1 MDTPFIL
8 RQQQHRVVTL
18 TLHRPE
24 ARNALSTPCLEQLV
38 FLLDQADAD
47 SGVGAVVIAGAA
59 RFFAAGA
66 DLHELQRQDLPAAL
80 ADRRPQLWQRLSQFS
95 KPLLAAVNGYALG
108 AGCELALAC
117 DIVIGGE
124 SARFGLPEITLGL
137 MPGAGGTQRLIRCVG
152 KSRASQMVLTG
163 EAIDARTALQAGLIS
178 EVCVDALTLE
188 RTQQIAARIS
198 RQAPLA
204 LRAAKQALKQA
215 EETGLSQ
222 GLAMERQQFV
232 TLAATDDRREGI
244 AAFSKTYAKLSGAL
258 IYG

>member
-38 FLLDQADAD
+38 FLLEQADAD

-80 ADRRPQLWQRLSQFS
+80 ADSRPQLWQRLAQFS

-163 EAIDARTALQAGLIS
+163 EAIDARTALHSGLIS

-188 RTQQIAARIS
+188 RTQQIADRIS

-215 EETGLSQ
+215 EETGLNQ

-244 AAFSKTYAKLSGAL
+244 AAFFEKRTPNYQGR
-258 IYG
+258 

>member
-1 MDTPFIL
+1 METPLIL
-8 RQQQHRVVTL
+8 QQQQRRVVTL

-38 FLLDQADAD
+38 YRLEQADAD
-47 SGVGAVVIAGAA
+47 AGVGAVVIAGAA

-66 DLHELQRQDLPAAL
+66 DLRELQQQDLPAAL
-80 ADRRPQLWQRLSQFS
+80 ADRRPLLWQRLAQFS

-117 DIVIGGE
+117 DLIICGE

-137 MPGAGGTQRLIRCVG
+137 IPGAGGTQRLIRCVG
-152 KSRASQMVLTG
+152 KSLAGQMVLTG
-163 EAIDARTALQAGLIS
+163 ETINATRALQAGLVS

-188 RTQQIAARIS
+188 RAQQIAERIS
-198 RQAPLA
+198 LQAPLA

-215 EETGLSQ
+215 EEVGLSQ
-222 GLAMERQQFV
+222 GLAFERQQFV
-232 TLAATDDRREGI
+232 ALAATDDRREGI
-244 AAFSKTYAKLSGAL
+244 AAFFEKRTPNYQGR
-258 IYG
+258 

>member
-38 FLLDQADAD
+38 FLLEQADAD

-66 DLHELQRQDLPAAL
+66 DLRELQRQDLPAAL
-80 ADRRPQLWQRLSQFS
+80 ADSRPQLWQRLAQFS

-188 RTQQIAARIS
+188 RTQQIADRIS

-244 AAFSKTYAKLSGAL
+244 AAFFEKRTPNYQGR
-258 IYG
+258 

>member
-1 MDTPFIL
+1 METPLIL
-8 RQQQHRVVTL
+8 QQQQRRVVTL

-38 FLLDQADAD
+38 HRLEQADAD
-47 SGVGAVVIAGAA
+47 AGVGAVVIAGAA
-59 RFFAAGA
+59 HFFAAGA
-66 DLHELQRQDLPAAL
+66 DLRELQRQDLPAAL
-80 ADRRPQLWQRLSQFS
+80 ADRRPLLWQQLAQFS

-117 DIVIGGE
+117 DIIICGE

-152 KSRASQMVLTG
+152 KSLASQMVLTG
-163 EAIDARTALQAGLIS
+163 EAINAARALQAGLVS

-188 RTQQIAARIS
+188 RAQQIAERIS
-198 RQAPLA
+198 LQAPLA

-215 EETGLSQ
+215 EDIGLSQ
-222 GLAMERQQFV
+222 GLAFERQQFV
-232 TLAATDDRREGI
+232 ALAATDDRREGI
-244 AAFSKTYAKLSGAL
+244 AAFFEKRTPNYQGR
-258 IYG
+258 

>member
-1 MDTPFIL
+1 MPVWSRPTP
-8 RQQQHRVVTL
+8 TAAW
-18 TLHRPE
+18 
-24 ARNALSTPCLEQLV
+24 ARA
-38 FLLDQADAD
+38 
-47 SGVGAVVIAGAA
+47 AA
-59 RFFAAGA
+59 RACPRGG
-66 DLHELQRQDLPAAL
+66 RG
-80 ADRRPQLWQRLSQFS
+80 S

-152 KSRASQMVLTG
+152 KARASQMVLTG

-188 RTQQIAARIS
+188 RTQQIADRIS

-215 EETGLSQ
+215 EEIGLSQ

-244 AAFSKTYAKLSGAL
+244 AAFFEKRTPNYQGR
-258 IYG
+258 

>member
-1 MDTPFIL
+1 METPLIL
-8 RQQQHRVVTL
+8 QQRQQRVMTL
-18 TLHRPE
+18 TLQRPE
-24 ARNALSTPCLEQLV
+24 ARNALNTPCLEQLV
-38 FLLDQADAD
+38 YWLEQADAD
-47 SGVGAVVIAGAA
+47 VSVGAAVIAGAP

-66 DLHELQRQDLPAAL
+66 DLHELQKQDLPAAL
-80 ADRRPQLWQRLSQFS
+80 TDRRPLLWQRLAQFS

-117 DIVIGGE
+117 DIIICGE

-163 EAIDARTALQAGLIS
+163 EAINASCALQSGLVS

-188 RTQQIAARIS
+188 RTQQIAERIS
-198 RQAPLA
+198 LQAPLA

-222 GLAMERQQFV
+222 GLAIERQQFV

-244 AAFSKTYAKLSGAL
+244 AAFFEKRTPNYQGR
-258 IYG
+258 

>member
-38 FLLDQADAD
+38 FLLEQADAD

-80 ADRRPQLWQRLSQFS
+80 ADSRPQLWQRLAQFS

-163 EAIDARTALQAGLIS
+163 EAIDARTALHSGLIS

-188 RTQQIAARIS
+188 RTQQIADRIS

-244 AAFSKTYAKLSGAL
+244 AAFFEKRTPNYQGR
-258 IYG
+258 

>member
-8 RQQQHRVVTL
+8 HQQQHRVVTL

-38 FLLDQADAD
+38 ARLEQADAD

-66 DLHELQRQDLPAAL
+66 DLHELQQQDLPAAL
-80 ADRRPQLWQRLSQFS
+80 ADRRPQLWQRLAQFS

-152 KSRASQMVLTG
+152 KARANQMVLTG
-163 EAIDARTALQAGLIS
+163 EPIDARTALQAGLIS

-188 RTQQIAARIS
+188 RTQQMADRIS

-215 EETGLSQ
+215 EEIGLSQ

-244 AAFSKTYAKLSGAL
+244 AAFFEKRTPNYQGR
-258 IYG
+258 

>member
-1 MDTPFIL
+1 METPLIL
-8 RQQQHRVVTL
+8 QQQRQRVVTL

-38 FLLDQADAD
+38 HRLKQADAD
-47 SGVGAVVIAGAA
+47 AGVGAVVIAGAA

-66 DLHELQRQDLPAAL
+66 DLRELQRQDLPAAL
-80 ADRRPQLWQRLSQFS
+80 ADRRPLLWQRLAQFS

-117 DIVIGGE
+117 DIIICGE

-152 KSRASQMVLTG
+152 KSLAGQMVLTG
-163 EAIDARTALQAGLIS
+163 EAINAARALQAGLVS

-188 RTQQIAARIS
+188 RAQQIAERIS
-198 RQAPLA
+198 LQAPLA

-215 EETGLSQ
+215 EEAGLSQ
-222 GLAMERQQFV
+222 GLIFERRQFV
-232 TLAATDDRREGI
+232 ALAATDDRREGI
-244 AAFSKTYAKLSGAL
+244 AAFFEKRTPNYQGR
-258 IYG
+258 

>member
-1 MDTPFIL
+1 
-8 RQQQHRVVTL
+8 
-18 TLHRPE
+18 
-24 ARNALSTPCLEQLV
+24 LEQLV
-38 FLLDQADAD
+38 TRLEQADAD

-66 DLHELQRQDLPAAL
+66 DLRELQRQDLPAAL
-80 ADRRPQLWQRLSQFS
+80 ADSRPQLWQRLAQFS

-124 SARFGLPEITLGL
+124 SAHFGLPEITLGL

-152 KSRASQMVLTG
+152 KARASQMVLTG
-163 EAIDARTALQAGLIS
+163 EAIDARIALQAGLIS

-188 RTQQIAARIS
+188 RTQQIADRIS

-215 EETGLSQ
+215 EEIGLSQ

-244 AAFSKTYAKLSGAL
+244 AAFFEKRTPNYQGR
-258 IYG
+258 

>member
-1 MDTPFIL
+1 
-8 RQQQHRVVTL
+8 
-18 TLHRPE
+18 
-24 ARNALSTPCLEQLV
+24 
-38 FLLDQADAD
+38 
-47 SGVGAVVIAGAA
+47 
-59 RFFAAGA
+59 
-66 DLHELQRQDLPAAL
+66 
-80 ADRRPQLWQRLSQFS
+80 
-95 KPLLAAVNGYALG
+95 VNGYALG

-117 DIVIGGE
+117 DIAIGGE

-152 KSRASQMVLTG
+152 KARASQMVLTG

-188 RTQQIAARIS
+188 RTQQIADRIS

-244 AAFSKTYAKLSGAL
+244 AAFFEKRTPNYQGR
-258 IYG
+258 

>member
-1 MDTPFIL
+1 MDTPWIL
-8 RQQQHRVVTL
+8 RDQQQRVVTL
-18 TLHRPE
+18 TLHRPDV
-24 ARNALSTPCLEQLV
+24 RNALSTPCLEQLV
-38 FLLDQADAD
+38 YLLEQADAD
-47 SGVGAVVIAGAA
+47 NGVGAVVIGGAP
-59 RFFAAGA
+59 RCFAAGA
-66 DLHELQRQDLPAAL
+66 DLRELQRQDLPAAL
-80 ADRRPQLWQRLSQFS
+80 ADRRPQLWQRLAQFS

-117 DIVIGGE
+117 DIIICGE

-163 EAIDARTALQAGLIS
+163 EAIDARSALQGGLVS

-188 RTQQIAARIS
+188 RAQQIAERIS

-215 EETGLSQ
+215 DETGLSQ

-244 AAFSKTYAKLSGAL
+244 AAFFEKRTPNYQGR
-258 IYG
+258 

>member
-8 RQQQHRVVTL
+8 HQQQHRVVTL
-18 TLHRPE
+18 TLGRR
-24 ARNALSTPCLEQLV
+24 RNALSTPCLEQLV
-38 FLLDQADAD
+38 ARLEQADAD

-66 DLHELQRQDLPAAL
+66 DLRELQQQDLPAAL
-80 ADRRPQLWQRLSQFS
+80 ADRRPQLWQRLAQFS

-124 SARFGLPEITLGL
+124 SARFGLPHRA
-137 MPGAGGTQRLIRCVG
+137 PGHPAPDPLRRQVACQPDGADR
-152 KSRASQMVLTG
+152 RAH
-163 EAIDARTALQAGLIS
+163 RRPRRALQAGLIS

-188 RTQQIAARIS
+188 RTQQMADRIS

-215 EETGLSQ
+215 EEIGLWAGDGASAVRHPGRHRRSPRRHRRLFEKRTPNYQ
-222 GLAMERQQFV
+222 GR
-232 TLAATDDRREGI
+232 
-244 AAFSKTYAKLSGAL
+244 
-258 IYG
+258 

>member
-1 MDTPFIL
+1 METPLIL
-8 RQQQHRVVTL
+8 RQQHQRVVTL

-24 ARNALSTPCLEQLV
+24 ARNALNTPCLEQLV
-38 FLLDQADAD
+38 YLLEHADAD
-47 SGVGAVVIAGAA
+47 ASVGAVVITGAP

-66 DLHELQRQDLPAAL
+66 DLHELQQQDLPAAL
-80 ADRRPQLWQRLSQFS
+80 TDRRPLLWQRLAQFS
-95 KPLLAAVNGYALG
+95 KPMLAAVNGYALG

-117 DIVIGGE
+117 DIVICGE
-124 SARFGLPEITLGL
+124 NARFGLPEITLGL
-137 MPGAGGTQRLIRCVG
+137 IPGAGGTQRLIRCVG

-163 EAIDARTALQAGLIS
+163 EAINAAGALQAGLVS

-188 RTQQIAARIS
+188 RAQQIADRIS

-222 GLAMERQQFV
+222 GLAIERQQFV

-244 AAFSKTYAKLSGAL
+244 AAFFEKRTPNYQGR
-258 IYG
+258 

>member
-1 MDTPFIL
+1 M
-8 RQQQHRVVTL
+8 
-18 TLHRPE
+18 
-24 ARNALSTPCLEQLV
+24 AAS
-38 FLLDQADAD
+38 
-47 SGVGAVVIAGAA
+47 GAVQQA
-59 RFFAAGA
+59 AAGGG
-66 DLHELQRQDLPAAL
+66 E
-80 ADRRPQLWQRLSQFS
+80 RLC
-95 KPLLAAVNGYALG
+95 PG

-163 EAIDARTALQAGLIS
+163 EPIDARAALQAGLIS

-188 RTQQIAARIS
+188 RTQQMADRIS

-215 EETGLSQ
+215 EEIGLSRA
-222 GLAMERQQFV
+222 GDGASAVRHHGRH
-232 TLAATDDRREGI
+232 RRSPRRHRRL
-244 AAFSKTYAKLSGAL
+244 FRKTYAKLSGAL